1 VMRRVGV
8 RPRVRDDSTYA
19 IYEMLRA

>member
-1 VMRRVGV
+1 VMACIGV